1 MSNIAQVA
9 GNNGVSGTGAPG
21 TPSGALGATYT
32 DDGTFAV
39 TGSNA
44 VRRSV
49 SKTGSAVSNVVSVTS
64 GLRFAYSGVEC
75 DLPTLAATRTG
86 A

>member
-1 MSNIAQVA
+1 MPNIAQVA

-21 TPSGALGATYT
+21 TPSGTLGATFT
-32 DDGTFAV
+32 DNNDFAV

-44 VRRSV
+44 VRRSI
-49 SKTGSAVSNVVSVTS
+49 SKTGGTVSKVVSVTS

-75 DLPTLAATRTG
+75 DLPALDATRTG